1 MHIPPTFN
9 EPAVASFF
17 DVYPIGFPLNVIPTT
32 PIINSNEVSTG
43 TLDLTFLGGGSITGT
58 VNTQGYNWAGYITGS
73 GQAVLPYSVQIDVD
87 YTPVPEPSCFVLLGT
102 GIVGLAGAARRKF
115 LSHS

>member
-1 MHIPPTFN
+1 M
-9 EPAVASFF
+9 V
-17 DVYPIGFPLNVIPTT
+17 V
-32 PIINSNEVSTG
+32 
-43 TLDLTFLGGGSITGT
+43 
-58 VNTQGYNWAGYITGS
+58 
-73 GQAVLPYSVQIDVD
+73 PYSVRIDVD